1 MQSHRINLDSGLE
14 ADELFG
20 KAAGL
25 AAFPGAFYA
34 LGAFILETLTGREP
48 GGILIA
54 CGADTAA
61 AAGELSRRTGLKS
74 VQLSNQPGVFNLV
87 GDRGGSRTITLVPLA
102 CPDIRGHLAAYCGF
116 TVEALAVDL
125 ASVRPR
131 ELIDPLGG
139 LRDLEDGRLRAA
151 SPVSFTEDPAR
162 LLSAAGLAGRYSLDL
177 ETETVARMRASADL
191 IGELAPGR
199 AWRLIASL
207 FGGRGLSASARFMQE
222 TGVLGALLPEVEA
235 VLGVPQNYYHHLG
248 VWEHTLAVLDILEA
262 MLDSPALYF
271 PANAV
276 RIALHM
282 RRRVEGGV
290 DRRAFAG
297 FAALIHDAG
306 KPDAMSVEPDGRIRF
321 RGHQETGGRLAAG
334 VAARLGLGRRGSGHL
349 AGVVADHMRLGFL
362 MKEGESAE
370 SRLRAV
376 DDLGGH
382 CVEVVMLSLADRMAT
397 RGEASTEEAMQ
408 RFKRLASRVMHDYF
422 WNIDYPPLVSGH
434 DVMMYSGVNPGPEVG
449 RALFKVRVAQ
459 REALVSSRGQALEYL
474 APDFKG
480 RMNVP
485 EL

>member
-1 MQSHRINLDSGLE
+1 MQSHKMNLDSGLE

-25 AAFPGAFYA
+25 AASPGAFYA
-34 LGAFILETLTGREP
+34 FGAFVLETLAGREP
-48 GGILIA
+48 GNILIA

-61 AAGELSRRTGLKS
+61 AARELSRQTGFKTVPLR
-74 VQLSNQPGVFNLV
+74 NQPRVFNLV
-87 GDRGGSRTITLVPLA
+87 GDRVGSRTITVVPLA
-102 CPDIRGHLAAYCGF
+102 GPDIRGHLEAYCGF

-125 ASVRPR
+125 ASRRPR

-139 LRDLEDGRLRAA
+139 LRDLEGGRLRAA

-162 LLSAAGLAGRYSLDL
+162 LLSGAALAGGYNLDL
-177 ETETVARMRASADL
+177 ETETEVWMRDAADL
-191 IGELAPGR
+191 IRELAPRR
-199 AWRLIASL
+199 AWRLIARL
-207 FGGRGLSASARFMQE
+207 FGGRGLSGSARFIQR

-235 VLGVPQNYYHHLG
+235 VRGVPQNYYHHLG

-262 MLDSPALYF
+262 MIDSPALYF
-271 PANAV
+271 PAFAG
-276 RIALHM
+276 RIYAHM
-282 RRRVEGGV
+282 RRQLEGGV

-321 RGHQETGGRLAAG
+321 QGHQEIGGRLAAS

-349 AGVVADHMRLGFL
+349 AGMVADHMRLGFL
-362 MKEGESAE
+362 IKEGESAE

-376 DDLGGH
+376 DDLGDR
-382 CVEVVMLSLADRMAT
+382 CIEVVMLSLADRMAT

-422 WNIDYPPLVSGH
+422 WNIDYPPLVGGH
-434 DVMMYSGVNPGPEVG
+434 DVMMHSGVGPGPAVG
-449 RALFKVRVAQ
+449 RALFKARVAQ
-459 REALVSSRGQALEYL
+459 REAVVSSRGQALEYL

-480 RMNVP
+480 RMNMP
-485 EL
+485 GD